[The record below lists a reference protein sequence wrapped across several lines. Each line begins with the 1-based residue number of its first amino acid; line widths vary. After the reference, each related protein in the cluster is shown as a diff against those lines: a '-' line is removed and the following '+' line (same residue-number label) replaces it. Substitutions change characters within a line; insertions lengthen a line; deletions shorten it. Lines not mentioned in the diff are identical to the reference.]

1 LVLSTETLE
10 DYFDISTEAW
20 SSGPYAITITDGDK
34 ILGTEG
40 VLIVQ
45 GASNNYHFFELK
57 SHKRLVINL
66 NILRQIGY

>member
-1 LVLSTETLE
+1 MLE

-20 SSGPYAITITDGDK
+20 PSGPYAFTITDGDK

-45 GASNNYHFFELK
+45 H
-57 SHKRLVINL
+57 
-66 NILRQIGY
+66 